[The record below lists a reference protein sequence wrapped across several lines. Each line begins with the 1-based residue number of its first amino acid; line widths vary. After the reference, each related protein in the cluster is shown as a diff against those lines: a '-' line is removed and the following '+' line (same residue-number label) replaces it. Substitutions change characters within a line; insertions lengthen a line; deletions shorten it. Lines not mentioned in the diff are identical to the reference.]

1 MQGEMKLYNKKEML
15 HVCKKYGIETV
26 KKVGAPLYQGKEMA
40 DDFSFE
46 KIMREPCSPENED
59 TVKLSEKSF
68 FTE

>member
-1 MQGEMKLYNKKEML
+1 MLYSKEEML

-26 KKVGAPLYQGKEMA
+26 KKVGAPLYHGKEMA

-46 KIMREPCSPENED
+46 QMMREPCSLENED
-59 TVKLSEKSF
+59 AVKSSEKSF

>member
-1 MQGEMKLYNKKEML
+1 MLYSKEEML

-26 KKVGAPLYQGKEMA
+26 KKVGAPLYHGKETA

-46 KIMREPCSPENED
+46 KMMREPCSLENED
-59 TVKLSEKSF
+59 AVKLSEKSF